1 MERHNRREKLLRR
14 ALLSPLLAA
23 ACLLSAVPA
32 LASDG
37 VGTDCIVKYK
47 ESAAWLA
54 EDDSVPFDV
63 VSKAEALYL
72 DRAGLL
78 EWYEPDGEAEL
89 LGDALSPWYEDD
101 KWDLALV
108 QADAAFESGHLGQGV
123 RVGVLDSGVNP
134 RALLAD
140 CLLPG
145 SNCMEDA
152 DPDDTADNYGHGTQV
167 AGLIAGSGEDGYTGA
182 APGAEIVPLKIT
194 DGKAIMVSAVC
205 RGIYSAID
213 DYGCQV
219 LNLSLGVTSDYNVL
233 REAVAYAEEQGV
245 LIVSAVG
252 NNGNAGIYYPAAY
265 DTVIGIGSVDRTGSV
280 YYRSNRNDTVFL
292 TAPGVN
298 VKTAG
303 HLGGY
308 VTASGTSFAVPYV
321 TAAAAVLLSIDDS
334 LAPAELRQIL
344 ADTATDK
351 GKVGWDEDYGYG
363 ILNLSGCVAALT
375 GEGETSDTPC
385 AFTSAST
392 LRNDTGA
399 DIEATYLLAEYDEN
413 GKCLG
418 VKLWPLTLPAGGS
431 VTLQPP
437 EEDTFYA
444 QLVYETAT
452 MIPLAEARRSPSE

>member
-1 MERHNRREKLLRR
+1 MERRKTREMLPRR
-14 ALLSPLLAA
+14 ALLSALLAA
-23 ACLLSAVPA
+23 ACLISAVPV

-37 VGTDCIVKYK
+37 VGTDYIVKYK
-47 ESAAWLA
+47 ACAAWLA
-54 EDDSVPFDV
+54 EENGVPFRV
-63 VSKAEALYL
+63 VSKKEALRL

-78 EWYEPDGEAEL
+78 EWYEPDGEMEL
-89 LGDALSPWYEDD
+89 LGSVSPWYEDD

-134 RALLAD
+134 HAEIAD
-140 CLLPG
+140 RLLPG
-145 SNCMEDA
+145 RNCINEE
-152 DPDDTADNYGHGTQV
+152 PGDDTADNYGHGTLV
-167 AGLIAGSGEDGYTGA
+167 AGLIAGSGGNGHLGA

-194 DGKAIMVSAVC
+194 DGKALAVSAVC

-213 DYGCQV
+213 DYGCRV
-219 LNLSLGVTSDYNVL
+219 LNLSLGVTSEYKAL
-233 REAVAYAEEQGV
+233 AEAVAYAEEQGV

-252 NNGNAGIYYPAAY
+252 NNGTRGICFPAAY
-265 DTVIGIGSVDRTGSV
+265 DTVVGVGALDREGSV
-280 YYRSNRNDTVFL
+280 YYRSNHNASVFL

-303 HLGGY
+303 HRGGY

-321 TAAAAVLLSIDDS
+321 SAAAAVLLSIDDS
-334 LAPAELRQIL
+334 LAPAELRQLL

-375 GEGETSDTPC
+375 GEKEEATAPC

-392 LRNDTGA
+392 LRNDTGD

-413 GKCLG
+413 GLCLS

-431 VTLQPP
+431 VTIQPP
-437 EEDTFYA
+437 DKDSFYG
-444 QLVYETAT
+444 QFVYETAT
-452 MIPLAEARRSPSE
+452 MTPLAEARKSPSE